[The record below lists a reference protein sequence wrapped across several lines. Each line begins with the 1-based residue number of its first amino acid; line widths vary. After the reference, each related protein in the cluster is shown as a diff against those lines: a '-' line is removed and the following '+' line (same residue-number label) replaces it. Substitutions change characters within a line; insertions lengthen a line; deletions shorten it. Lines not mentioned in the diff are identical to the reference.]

1 MSSDGIKPFQI
12 LIPETQ
18 ISDLRDRLSKTRFPD
33 ELADSE
39 WQSGA
44 PLADVQRLANYWA
57 ESFDWRRA
65 EAQLNRYP
73 QFTTD
78 LQAEGFETMSV
89 HFIHQRSSA
98 KDAIPLLF
106 IHGWPGSFYEG
117 IKLIEPLT
125 QGEGGANGEGAPKFH
140 VVVPSIPNFG
150 FSQGTGKR
158 GFSIEHHA
166 EILNKLMLRLGYD
179 RYATQGGDWGWF
191 ISRALSLRYPA
202 HARAQHLNL
211 DHAAKPTWTKHPLLA
226 LQHALTPYTAR
237 EKQGLARMA
246 WFASEGSGYTNL
258 QATRPQTLGY
268 LLADSP
274 TGLLAWIY
282 EKLHDWTDG
291 YPWTDDEICTWISVY
306 WFSTAGPAA
315 STRLYHEYNRANTG
329 KRPGAVTA
337 DMLKEWNPHVKVGLA
352 HFPMDV
358 ITTPRIWSH
367 TQGKVVFERTHEKG
381 GHFPAWERPDAIV
394 DDLRQ
399 MFAKGA
405 EARTAVESEK
415 V

>member
-12 LIPETQ
+12 AIAETQ
-18 ISDLRDRLSKTRFPD
+18 LSDLRDRLSKTRFPD

-57 ESFDWRRA
+57 ESFDWRQA
-65 EAQLNRYP
+65 EAQLNKYP

-125 QGEGGANGEGAPKFH
+125 QGGGAGGANGEGGPKFH
-140 VVVPSIPNFG
+140 IVVPSIPNFG
-150 FSQGTGKR
+150 FSQGTRNR

-202 HARAQHLNL
+202 HARAQVRAPTLPTYVMRPFSLPENTY
-211 DHAAKPTWTKHPLLA
+211 DSANPKANVNMITAPKPRPRRETHVDQAPA
-226 LQHALTPYTAR
+226 PSITAR
-237 EKQGLARMA
+237 ADAVHGAREAGARAHGLVR
-246 WFASEGSGYTNL
+246 
-258 QATRPQTLGY
+258 
-268 LLADSP
+268 
-274 TGLLAWIY
+274 
-282 EKLHDWTDG
+282 
-291 YPWTDDEICTWISVY
+291 
-306 WFSTAGPAA
+306 
-315 STRLYHEYNRANTG
+315 
-329 KRPGAVTA
+329 
-337 DMLKEWNPHVKVGLA
+337 
-352 HFPMDV
+352 
-358 ITTPRIWSH
+358 
-367 TQGKVVFERTHEKG
+367 
-381 GHFPAWERPDAIV
+381 
-394 DDLRQ
+394 
-399 MFAKGA
+399 
-405 EARTAVESEK
+405 
-415 V
+415 